1 MILSLKLKLR
11 LALVFIFGLLLLVFS
26 SSHYALFKITDRT
39 KNVFKANYESLE
51 YVEQMRAALD
61 VPDFQQFEQYL
72 KKQERNVTEVGEAE
86 VTVLLRE
93 GFTNFLKVRSDT
105 LRRQVRQHLSTIH
118 QLNRQAI
125 IRANDA
131 TYALAERYAFWLAI
145 VGTGSALLV
154 FVLIFNLPDY
164 IAKPVL
170 RLREGIQKIAAK
182 DYSAR
187 IHEHSHDEFGALSHA
202 FNDMAAQLEHW
213 EKSNLAVVMR
223 AKQRVEAVIALFPD
237 AVIGLDEAKKILFI
251 NPPAAELLAINPPSA
266 IGKYAPDVALH
277 NDLLRELLTI
287 QAGHKHL
294 KIFTREGEVPFD
306 CQSFAIAD
314 QEGGNIGQVILLKTK
329 SL

>member
-11 LALVFIFGLLLLVFS
+11 LALVFIFGLLLLVVS

-131 TYALAERYAFWLAI
+131 TYALAESYAFWLAPGRI
-145 VGTGSALLV
+145 RHRRSSACAG
-154 FVLIFNLPDY
+154 LP
-164 IAKPVL
+164 AP
-170 RLREGIQKIAAK
+170 RWRR
-182 DYSAR
+182 SRTAR
-187 IHEHSHDEFGALSHA
+187 CSCRPTRSPRATDR
-202 FNDMAAQLEHW
+202 
-213 EKSNLAVVMR
+213 KSVV
-223 AKQRVEAVIALFPD
+223 
-237 AVIGLDEAKKILFI
+237 
-251 NPPAAELLAINPPSA
+251 
-266 IGKYAPDVALH
+266 
-277 NDLLRELLTI
+277 
-287 QAGHKHL
+287 
-294 KIFTREGEVPFD
+294 
-306 CQSFAIAD
+306 
-314 QEGGNIGQVILLKTK
+314 
-329 SL
+329 